1 MVTTPQ
7 DVALLDVRKAIGMF
21 QRLNVPILG
30 VVENMS
36 HFVAPDTGK
45 RYDIFGQGGGQRVA
59 DEYGV
64 PLLAQIPL
72 DPAIRVGGDEGTP
85 VTTRKRGSP
94 QAVAFGSL
102 AAAVTRRLAEVAPLT
117 SLPKIG

>member
-1 MVTTPQ
+1 
-7 DVALLDVRKAIGMF
+7 VALLDVRKAIGMF

-36 HFVAPDTGK
+36 YFVAPDTGT
-45 RYDIFGQGGGQRVA
+45 RYAIFGEGGGQRVA

-72 DPAIRVGGDEGTP
+72 DPAVRAGGDEGMP
-85 VTTRKRGSP
+85 VTVRRRESP
-94 QAVAFGSL
+94 QAAAFRNLATAVERRLDELAPL
-102 AAAVTRRLAEVAPLT
+102 AA
-117 SLPKIG
+117 LPKIG